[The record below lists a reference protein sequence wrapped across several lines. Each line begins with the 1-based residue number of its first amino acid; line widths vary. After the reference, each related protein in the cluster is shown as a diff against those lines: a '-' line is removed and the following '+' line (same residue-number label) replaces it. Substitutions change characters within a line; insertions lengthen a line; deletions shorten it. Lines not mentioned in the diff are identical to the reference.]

1 VADACSHVRDP
12 IRIREVDACVM
23 FSLLRTV
30 RQGVFE
36 LDERAVTAALAEET
50 ARRAVKTPT
59 WCMIKTTDVER
70 PSTE

>member
-1 VADACSHVRDP
+1 
-12 IRIREVDACVM
+12 M